1 MSITINSPPIGE
13 SQSQPLSHIDKRSDK
28 EEKDCDDE
36 IDLNDSAFLSKIAE
50 ASNNNTTDP
59 IMYKGQEV
67 IVPNW
72 HKLKPNK
79 LSKTELHALF
89 NEVAK
94 ERVILTGTSRDSPND
109 QFIKLKNL
117 FQQATESPI
126 KSKHR
131 TLSQLKS
138 EFTKNVSEKNWLCF
152 SKKYMKNYKPE
163 LFKIDQLRIISSP
176 IPKTFQYLNGKQ
188 STEGL
193 HQSPIKQSGK
203 QANSDNFNKRSADN
217 NDHNKNKKVR
227 KTTIIIDSD
236 EEMSEDDDLKIIPKD
251 PKKQVFPY
259 KKSEYVDSQNPA
271 KLNKYTQIWLRH
283 VNFFIN
289 EYGNEKQIKSTSDLN
304 MKKSNT
310 IHQLIKYLAYHHM
323 VITDT
328 VIDKIA
334 EFFSGDYPITKIIEN
349 INNLWQTTYK
359 DFISE
364 KIINKN
370 GERIKPFKWT
380 LTIPRKTSKRSII
393 SVFADPE
400 QYEKRKKKK
409 RRSSDSPYSE
419 DDTMTPYDSNFYQ
432 NNYNDTHPDKLDI
445 VKNLRQE
452 LDSIRKM
459 QNILNQK
466 IRKETNA
473 NQLSIR
479 EMLETPKRGL
489 ASVGIDKE
497 RGKEFAARISD
508 LIDDDGS
515 SFKLKA
521 VVDAMNSS
529 SNAQIAKSLQSMFLS
544 KSVLTIYV
552 LFLITFKFII
562 IQH

>member
-1 MSITINSPPIGE
+1 
-13 SQSQPLSHIDKRSDK
+13 
-28 EEKDCDDE
+28 
-36 IDLNDSAFLSKIAE
+36 
-50 ASNNNTTDP
+50 
-59 IMYKGQEV
+59 
-67 IVPNW
+67 
-72 HKLKPNK
+72 
-79 LSKTELHALF
+79 
-89 NEVAK
+89 
-94 ERVILTGTSRDSPND
+94 
-109 QFIKLKNL
+109 
-117 FQQATESPI
+117 
-126 KSKHR
+126 
-131 TLSQLKS
+131 
-138 EFTKNVSEKNWLCF
+138 
-152 SKKYMKNYKPE
+152 
-163 LFKIDQLRIISSP
+163 
-176 IPKTFQYLNGKQ
+176 
-188 STEGL
+188 
-193 HQSPIKQSGK
+193 
-203 QANSDNFNKRSADN
+203 
-217 NDHNKNKKVR
+217 
-227 KTTIIIDSD
+227 
-236 EEMSEDDDLKIIPKD
+236 
-251 PKKQVFPY
+251 
-259 KKSEYVDSQNPA
+259 
-271 KLNKYTQIWLRH
+271 
-283 VNFFIN
+283 
-289 EYGNEKQIKSTSDLN
+289 
-304 MKKSNT
+304 
-310 IHQLIKYLAYHHM
+310 M

-334 EFFSGDYPITKIIEN
+334 EFFSRDYPITKIIEN

-552 LFLITFKFII
+552 LFLITFKLII
-562 IQH
+562 IQHKHYLMVSIKLFS